1 MRMKTFIIIP
11 FIFVAMITIF
21 VAIIA
26 YMKFSR
32 FIALLFLDD
41 FNMELVKHDYHNTLD
56 DYGFENMLFMLMW
69 PIIIIQWVITK
80 IMK

>member
-1 MRMKTFIIIP
+1 MKTFIII
-11 FIFVAMITIF
+11 VLIF

-26 YMKFSR
+26 YIKFSR

-41 FNMELVKHDYHNTLD
+41 FNMKLVKEDYYDTLD
-56 DYGFENMLFMLMW
+56 DCGFENMLFMLLW

>member
-1 MRMKTFIIIP
+1 MKTFIIIP
-11 FIFVAMITIF
+11 FIFIAMITFIF
-21 VAIIA
+21 MAIIA
-26 YMKFSR
+26 YMNFSR

-41 FNMELVKHDYHNTLD
+41 FNMELVKRDYHNELD
-56 DYGFENMLFMLMW
+56 DYGLENLRFMLMW